1 LRVVA
6 EAGSVCRS
14 ASLGAAKLATTH
26 HVSLKCHTPRHYYY
40 HFSVLLI
47 VNGGL
52 NTNLVTFGV
61 EPAMGG
67 NCLQVFM
74 REMLTGRN
82 FAATG

>member
-1 LRVVA
+1 MQVGQPRHNTM
-6 EAGSVCRS
+6 SVS
-14 ASLGAAKLATTH
+14 
-26 HVSLKCHTPRHYYY
+26 CHTPRYSMDYY

-47 VNGGL
+47 VIGGL

-74 REMLTGRN
+74 REMLTRRN
-82 FAATG
+82 FAAIS